1 MLLEAKDDGGNAE
14 PMTQIDSLK
23 PKLVGLR
30 PIVGE
35 TKEWMADN
43 KIKFND
49 SKTAALVVYAS

>member
-1 MLLEAKDDGGNAE
+1 MAICTKNDWTLLEAKDDGGNAD

-35 TKEWMADN
+35 TKE
-43 KIKFND
+43 
-49 SKTAALVVYAS
+49 